1 HSRISSSS
9 LSLPPMT
16 TITTLEVRRKQ
27 EAVPPRWTISQIA
40 ELYELPFL
48 DLLFRAQTVHR
59 EHHEPNTVQ
68 LSSLLSIKTGG
79 CPEDCS
85 YCPQSARYETEVE
98 REKLMP
104 LDEVLEAA
112 RQAKAG

>member
-1 HSRISSSS
+1 
-9 LSLPPMT
+9 M
-16 TITTLEVRRKQ
+16 
-27 EAVPPRWTISQIA
+27 EAVAISRHEPAVLPGTERWNITSVLA
-40 ELYELPFL
+40 LYELPFPEL
-48 DLLFRAQTVHR
+48 MYRAQTVHR
-59 EHHEPNTVQ
+59 DNHDISAVQ

-104 LDEVLEAA
+104 LDEVLEA
-112 RQAKAG
+112 